1 MNPVLKAVLYIA
13 GVAAMTCGNSIGALF
28 FKVTMV
34 RVKVFSI
41 KNTFKIPTLYF
52 GILCYAV
59 GSLLNIL
66 LMYFL
71 DYSTVYPLTSLT
83 CVWTLLF
90 SSVFLGEKITARKFI
105 GIAVIICGA
114 ILIFNIC
121 GLLV

>member
-28 FKVTMV
+28 FKVTMT

-41 KNTFKIPTLYF
+41 KNTFKIPTLYL

-66 LMYFL
+66 LMHFL

-90 SSVFLGEKITARKFI
+90 SSVFLGEKISARKLI

-114 ILIFNIC
+114 ILICF
-121 GLLV
+121 

>member
-28 FKVTMV
+28 FKVTMT

-41 KNTFKIPTLYF
+41 KNTFMIPTLYL
-52 GILCYAV
+52 GILCYAI

-66 LMYFL
+66 LMHFL

-90 SSVFLGEKITARKFI
+90 SSVFLGEKISARKLI

-114 ILIFNIC
+114 ILICF
-121 GLLV
+121 

>member
-90 SSVFLGEKITARKFI
+90 SSVFLG
-105 GIAVIICGA
+105 
-114 ILIFNIC
+114 
-121 GLLV
+121 

>member
-90 SSVFLGEKITARKFI
+90 SSVFLVHPTNNINIANMIIFFFI
-105 GIAVIICGA
+105 IYLLPII
-114 ILIFNIC
+114 
-121 GLLV
+121 

>member
-52 GILCYAV
+52 GILCYTV

-71 DYSTVYPLTSLT
+71 DYSTVYPLTS
-83 CVWTLLF
+83 LLF

-114 ILIFNIC
+114 ILICF
-121 GLLV
+121 

>member
-28 FKVTMV
+28 FKVTMT

-41 KNTFKIPTLYF
+41 KNTFKIPTLYL

-66 LMYFL
+66 LMHYL

-90 SSVFLGEKITARKFI
+90 SSVFLGEKISARKLI

-114 ILIFNIC
+114 ILICF
-121 GLLV
+121 

>member
-1 MNPVLKAVLYIA
+1 MNQIIVKILFIH
-13 GVAAMTCGNSIGALF
+13 GVALMTCANSIGALL
-28 FKVTMV
+28 FKLTMT

-41 KNTFKIPTLYF
+41 KNTFKLPTLYY
-52 GILCYAV
+52 GIVSYAL
-59 GSLLNIL
+59 GSLINIL

-90 SSVFLGEKITARKFI
+90 SSLFLGEKISARKLI

-114 ILIFNIC
+114 ILICF
-121 GLLV
+121 

>member
-13 GVAAMTCGNSIGALF
+13 GVAVMTCGNSIGALF
-28 FKVTMV
+28 FKVTMT

-41 KNTFKIPTLYF
+41 KNTFKIPTLYL

-66 LMYFL
+66 LMHYL

-90 SSVFLGEKITARKFI
+90 SSVFLGEKISARKLI

-114 ILIFNIC
+114 ILICF
-121 GLLV
+121 

>member
-52 GILCYAV
+52 GILCYTV

-105 GIAVIICGA
+105 GITVIICGA
-114 ILIFNIC
+114 ILICF
-121 GLLV
+121 